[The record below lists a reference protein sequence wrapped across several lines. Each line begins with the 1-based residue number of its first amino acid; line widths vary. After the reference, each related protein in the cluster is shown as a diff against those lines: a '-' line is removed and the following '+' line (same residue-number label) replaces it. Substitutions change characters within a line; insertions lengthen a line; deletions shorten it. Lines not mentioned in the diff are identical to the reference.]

1 MTYIIDRVQLNV
13 NGEWK
18 NTSLLVDREKI
29 LAVKPEFKQ
38 YRYMKMVANP
48 FYMTPSYV
56 FYTDGLPR
64 IKSGN
69 EYKDFFT
76 RNFLWKGCTFLI
88 VGLRFTKLSR
98 LDDVVEQ
105 ARKFLKK
112 SPLDYTFALQVPA
125 TSLSVSLVRKTKRLK
140 IPALI
145 IEFKDVVELERIPW
159 GWVRETLFPYN
170 SPLIPLPADDTQ
182 ADILL
187 AAWDMIVTEEKI
199 PHVKQTLPEHEPVP
213 LEVLKK
219 TGIYPKKGYLHP
231 GGELSYNLYWLK
243 QHETVDKEEDVDH
256 ILQENNLVVTV
267 HKGKLVRVLQKI
279 FYREAF
285 GEELHINR
293 PAFFQ

>member
-1 MTYIIDRVQLNV
+1 
-13 NGEWK
+13 K

-145 IEFKDVVELERIPW
+145 IEFKDVVELERIP
-159 GWVRETLFPYN
+159 
-170 SPLIPLPADDTQ
+170 
-182 ADILL
+182 
-187 AAWDMIVTEEKI
+187 
-199 PHVKQTLPEHEPVP
+199 
-213 LEVLKK
+213 
-219 TGIYPKKGYLHP
+219 
-231 GGELSYNLYWLK
+231 
-243 QHETVDKEEDVDH
+243 
-256 ILQENNLVVTV
+256 
-267 HKGKLVRVLQKI
+267 
-279 FYREAF
+279 
-285 GEELHINR
+285 
-293 PAFFQ
+293 